1 MNPRIVKI
9 GRNILF
15 MLSIPVII
23 GAFVFASV
31 STKNEICG
39 KVIIS
44 FTNSQLSFVTQE
56 NILAII
62 KPKGLIANKA
72 KLRNLKLR
80 DIENCIEENKWVQNA
95 NIFVSADNNV
105 HIKVEQKIPVVRIQ
119 PENDFE
125 EPYYLDKFANVIRYS
140 TQYIPDLPV
149 ATSPELGFTS
159 SDLSL
164 KSDIVTLANYIAKDS
179 FWKSAITQ
187 ISIDENKSI
196 SLIPAF
202 GQQVILLGDVN
213 QLDNKM
219 QKLFQFYQQ
228 GNRTVNWDKYDE
240 IDLRFERQVVCR
252 NTRGEK
258 IAVDPYDKSTHK
270 VATALAVSS
279 DLKPNVAPPAAT
291 SIPST
296 VAVKPKV
303 VTVQPPTALDKS
315 NSPKTKPVA
324 AVEKPKVVSIASKPV
339 TAKAIEKK
347 ELPKVTEKNEVKR
360 KPEAVE
366 SKPKITEVKES
377 KYFK

>member
-44 FTNSQLSFVTQE
+44 FNNSQLSFVTQE

-347 ELPKVTEKNEVKR
+347 ELPKATEKNEVKK
-360 KPEAVE
+360 KPETVE